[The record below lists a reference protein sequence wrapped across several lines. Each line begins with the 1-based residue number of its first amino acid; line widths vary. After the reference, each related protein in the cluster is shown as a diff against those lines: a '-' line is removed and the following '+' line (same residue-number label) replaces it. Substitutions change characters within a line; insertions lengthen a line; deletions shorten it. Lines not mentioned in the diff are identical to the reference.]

1 MIETLIF
8 ILVFV
13 TVVAIGG
20 AVVLAVRSRRSVT
33 ARLLEEETRPDAPAT
48 HSPGR
53 MAHLMQ
59 KFGHA
64 FSVGRSSTALR
75 TRLTRAG
82 YYGANAAAV
91 FIGTKVVLLVVGAL
105 VTAVALLPLD
115 ASLSVKAYVVLG
127 TAAVLFFAPNLVL
140 RARLAHRSREV
151 RMHLP
156 DVIDL
161 LEVCVSAGMGLDQAW
176 NSVGDEIRHVS
187 PTLADEMAL
196 TNLEMQLGASRA
208 DALRHMSDR
217 TGAHECS
224 SLVAMLV
231 QSDRFGTSIS
241 EALATFATSM
251 REARSQHAEETA
263 EKVTVKLLFPLVFF
277 IFPVMLIVMVGPTAI
292 TLVKVLGS

>member
-1 MIETLIF
+1 
-8 ILVFV
+8 
-13 TVVAIGG
+13 
-20 AVVLAVRSRRSVT
+20 VT
-33 ARLLEEETRPDAPAT
+33 ARLLEAESRVEPTAT

-53 MAHLMQ
+53 MAHLLQ
-59 KFGHA
+59 RFGHA
-64 FSVGRSSTALR
+64 FSVGRSSSSLR

-82 YYGANAAAV
+82 YYGEGAGSV
-91 FIGTKVVLLVVGAL
+91 YLGTKVALLVIGGL
-105 VTAVALLPLD
+105 VIAVALLPLD
-115 ASLSVKAYVVLG
+115 IALGVKMYLVLG
-127 TAAVLFFAPNLVL
+127 TAALLFFVPNMVL
-140 RARLAHRSREV
+140 RARLAHRRREV
-151 RMHLP
+151 RVHLP

-217 TGAHECS
+217 TGAHECT

-251 REARSQHAEETA
+251 RESRSQQAEETA

-292 TLVKVLGS
+292 TLVKVLGG